1 VCVSIRGAMS
11 KVPPKPDIPPPQ
23 DSIKPGND
31 FYKYVNGNWIRHASM
46 PPYLSSYGVSEEI
59 EEQIN
64 KELMSIL
71 DSARSEVRNYSD
83 KNIPHTD
90 YLLGT
95 LTESALN
102 AQNQMNNVKFIRG
115 MVGNMKC
122 IRDQNDVASTL
133 GDFIKHRIPTM
144 LSFMVIP
151 METKSSIYRLALAH
165 GDLGLPDIHYYF
177 SKSSSHRRTLVAYGK
192 LLTHLSKDFD
202 VEGLERIVGL
212 EHISATEIIK
222 GRKDNEILINGSDI
236 EEKYKAVPWHVLFHS
251 ALGWT
256 HSEFRNAKIL
266 VLSTRWLA
274 YLNRCFKTFTLDTWK
289 TLFSAQLLLH
299 VLPILPPPFDDME
312 FELFGHRLRGQSEK
326 VPQRRLVLR
335 LAQEWLSASLGSAF
349 IKKFVPEIIKR
360 SAFNMANEIKAMAKH
375 RAEATEWLN
384 INTRKRAGKKVNSII
399 LSVAYPSV
407 IIKDKKTVL
416 HPDNLVRNVLDLA
429 NMEFKDEIAKMNTQ
443 LNPANWEDA
452 VFAVNAYYYNEGNR
466 LILPSGILRWPFFH
480 IEASDGWNFG
490 GLGATIG
497 HEICHAFDADGK
509 DYDETGNKKSWW
521 SKEETENYL
530 VKTKALIKLFNGTT
544 YFGQHLN
551 GELTLSENI
560 ADLGGVGISLEALK
574 LRLDKKKI
582 TGMARKKQ
590 LCDFFMSFA
599 VSWRTKEKKEKALQS
614 LFMDV
619 HAPPVARV
627 NNIVSQFDDWYEC
640 FDIKPENALY
650 KEPSDRIRIF

>member
-1 VCVSIRGAMS
+1 MS
-11 KVPPKPDIPPPQ
+11 KVPSKPDIPSPQ

-31 FYKYVNGNWIRHASM
+31 FYKHINGNWIRHASM

-71 DSARSEVRNYSD
+71 DKAREEVRNHTD

-102 AQNQMNNVKFIRG
+102 TQSQTNNVKFING
-115 MVGNMKC
+115 MVGSMKC
-122 IRDQNDVASTL
+122 IRDLEDVASTL
-133 GDFIKHRIPTM
+133 GDFIKHRIPTL
-144 LSFMVIP
+144 LSFMVVP
-151 METKSSIYRLALAH
+151 METKSTIYRLALAH
-165 GDLGLPDIHYYF
+165 GDLGLPDTQYYF
-177 SKSSSHRRTLVAYGK
+177 PDSLSKRRTLVAYGK
-192 LLTHLSKDFD
+192 LLSHLSKDFD
-202 VEGLERIVGL
+202 VEGLERIVGI
-212 EHISATEIIK
+212 ERMSATEIIK
-222 GRKDNEILINGSDI
+222 SRKDTEILMKGSDI
-236 EEKYKAVPWHVLFHS
+236 QEKYRAVPWDLIFHS

-256 HSEFRNAKIL
+256 PSEFRNTNIL
-266 VLSTRWLA
+266 ILSTHWLG
-274 YLNRCFKTFTLDTWK
+274 YLNKCFKLFTLDTWK
-289 TLFSAQLLLH
+289 VLFSAQLLIH

-312 FELFGHRLRGQSEK
+312 FELFGHRLRGQTEK
-326 VPQRRLVLR
+326 IPQKRLALR

-349 IKKFVPEIIKR
+349 VKKFVPEIIKR
-360 SAFNMANEIKAMAKH
+360 SAFNMANEIKAMAKE
-375 RAEATEWLN
+375 RAEATDWLDP
-384 INTRKRAGKKVNSII
+384 NTRKKAGRKVDSII
-399 LSVAYPSV
+399 LSVAYPST
-407 IIKDKKTVL
+407 IIKDRKTIL
-416 HPDNLVRNVLDLA
+416 HPENLVRNVLDLA
-429 NMEFKDEIAKMNTQ
+429 NMEFKDEIAKTNTR
-443 LNPANWEDA
+443 LNPVNWEDA

-466 LILPSGILRWPFFH
+466 LILPAGILRWPFFH

-509 DYDETGNKKSWW
+509 DYDENGNRNPWW
-521 SKEETENYL
+521 SKGEVGNYL
-530 VKTKALIKLFNGTT
+530 KKTKALIKLFNNTT

-560 ADLGGVGISLEALK
+560 ADLGGLGISLEALK
-574 LRLDKKKI
+574 RRLDNKKI
-582 TGMARKKQ
+582 TGPERKKQ

-619 HAPPVARV
+619 HAPPIARV
-627 NNIVSQFDDWYEC
+627 NNVVSQFDDWYEC
-640 FDIKPENALY
+640 FDIKPGYALY
-650 KEPSDRIRIF
+650 KEPSDRIHIF